1 MVEENGKERMKEKGR
16 SERETGPAIVALE
29 GGGRGALAKEYGQ
42 PLEEQSMA
50 NSQQGSG
57 DLNPII
63 SRN

>member
-1 MVEENGKERMKEKGR
+1 MEENGKARLKQKGR
-16 SERETGPAIVALE
+16 TERETGPAIVALE
-29 GGGRGALAKEYGQ
+29 GGGRGALPKECGQ

-50 NSQQGSG
+50 KSQQGSG